1 MTIYPDS
8 SFLLSWLA
16 GGDKYHPQAQAW
28 YQAHI
33 HDQWLITPWAEFE
46 TINSLR
52 QLCLRPNGPSPY
64 RIEAIR
70 AYFRHLFQAGPL
82 ERRAVDWLVVLAG
95 CHEISSA
102 YAPRMKARA
111 ADTVHVAMLELILP
125 DVFVSGDFDQLA
137 LAQARGFHCEDF
149 R

>member
-1 MTIYPDS
+1 MTIYPDT

-16 GGDKYHPQAQAW
+16 GGDKSHPQAQAW
-28 YQAHI
+28 YKAHFR
-33 HDQWLITPWAEFE
+33 DQWLITPWVEFE
-46 TINSLR
+46 TINGLR
-52 QLCLRPNGPSPY
+52 QLCLRPHGPPPP

-82 ERRAVDWLVVLAG
+82 ERRAVDWLAVLAG

-102 YAPRMKARA
+102 VATQMKARA
-111 ADTVHVAMLELILP
+111 ADTLHVAMLDLIIP
-125 DVFVSGDFDQLA
+125 DVFVSGDSDQLA